1 LINLLITSRFKK
13 AGKTMVSAGLIG
25 RWLKNGQK
33 VAYRKYSGLLET
45 NPGEDPDSTFISK
58 ILNTNDSNL
67 QENNIL
73 VSECN
78 WDTLSSLLTEKPDYK
93 VLVVHDFTDSLS
105 EAAAE
110 YQKIKMAGLGL
121 VVNKIPRK
129 DMEVAK
135 NKFAVSLGIAR
146 ISLIGLIP
154 EDRILMALSVADIA
168 QAVHGNIVNSSG
180 NASDLVENLMIG
192 SSTFDRGPVY
202 YGRKNNKAVIL
213 WGDRPGFRKAAV
225 ANLQQAALQ
234 TSTRCIIVGNNVPPL
249 PAAIQKADEQKV
261 SIISAPG
268 TLPEIVAAIEKAF
281 QNPNFGQNS
290 KLTRLNEILENN
302 LDLQKLDAMLGIQ
315 T

>member
-1 LINLLITSRFKK
+1 MIDLLVTSRFEK
-13 AGKTMVSAGLIG
+13 AGKTMVSAGLIE
-25 RWLKNGQK
+25 RWLKTGQK
-33 VAYRKYSGLLET
+33 IAYHKYSVSSAT
-45 NPGEDPDSTFISK
+45 NPAEDADSVFISK
-58 ILNTNDSNL
+58 ILETGASNPQEISIVVTECHWDSLNL
-67 QENNIL
+67 
-73 VSECN
+73 
-78 WDTLSSLLTEKPDYK
+78 LLNEKPEAK
-93 VLVVHDFTDSLS
+93 VLVVHDYFDPLP

-110 YQKIKMAGLGL
+110 YQKIKTIGLGA
-121 VVNKIPRK
+121 VVNKVPKK
-129 DMEVAK
+129 DLEAAR
-135 NKFAVSLGIAR
+135 NKFAVALGVAR
-146 ISLIGLIP
+146 ISLFGLVP
-154 EDRILMALSVADIA
+154 EDRVLMALSVADMA

-192 SSTFDRGPVY
+192 SSTFDRGAAY

-281 QNPNFGQNS
+281 QNQNFGQS
-290 KLTRLNEILENN
+290 AKLTRLNEIFESN
-302 LDLQKLDAMLGIQ
+302 LDLRKLDAILGIQ